1 MSKPVMYIFLNK
13 ELGMSTGK
21 AAAQTAHAAI
31 EAYKISDARLIK
43 EWELGLHYT
52 KLVMQARDE
61 QHIRTIQKYLG
72 DRSFESHLVI
82 DEGMTEIDAHQA
94 TALGVQ
100 IVDRE
105 DPHTGATFSTFE
117 LYRDSV
123 RVTLEID
130 R

>member
-13 ELGMSTGK
+13 ALGMSTGK
-21 AAAQTAHAAI
+21 AAAQAAHAAI
-31 EAYKISDARLIK
+31 EAYKISDTKLIK

-61 QHIRTIQKYLG
+61 QHLRTIQKYLK
-72 DRSFESHLVI
+72 DRGFESHLVI

-94 TALGVQ
+94 TALGAQ
-100 IVDRE
+100 IVNKE
-105 DPHTGATFSTFE
+105 DSHAEATFSTFE
-117 LYRDSV
+117 LYRDRV
-123 RVTLEID
+123 KVTLEID